1 MKKFFLV
8 LMLCSFCSGKV
19 WADDEKVV
27 CKTEN
32 NIQFC
37 VDENGEPI
45 TGKVALKY
53 ENGNT
58 KSLENLKNGYRNGL
72 VTEFGK
78 DGSLVSRSY
87 YKMGVENGEYKLYH
101 KNRQLKLTASKKE
114 GILHGVSEIYD
125 DEGNLV
131 GKITYNKGRVKNGF
145 CRQSAKSKRVR
156 LTFFE
161 IQNLPDN
168 FLVLCGQ

>member
-1 MKKFFLV
+1 MKKLFLILLMSV
-8 LMLCSFCSGKV
+8 LCASEAS
-19 WADDEKVV
+19 AEDEKVV

-32 NIQFC
+32 DVQFC
-37 VDENGEPI
+37 TDEKGDAI
-45 TGKVALKY
+45 TGKVAIKY
-53 ENGNT
+53 ENGRT

-72 VTEFGK
+72 LTEFGE
-78 DGSLVSRSY
+78 DGSLLRRSY
-87 YKMGVENGEYKLYH
+87 YKMGIENGEYKLYH
-101 KNRQLKLTASKKE
+101 KNRQLKLTAVKKD
-114 GILHGVSEIYD
+114 GILHGNSEIYD
-125 DEGNLV
+125 DEGNLI